1 MAIYDQNR
9 AVGSDSEPGCFLCGA
24 KPRATGWRV
33 CALHVNHPQ
42 ARAGYL
48 NIAPPSEISRE
59 DMALLLSIGYD
70 ASNLVAEQP
79 VKSTPRA
86 FADALGDL
94 QGQTGTQGP
103 GGRK

>member
-1 MAIYDQNR
+1 MGHYDTSNQI
-9 AVGSDSEPGCFLCGA
+9 GSDSELGCVLCGT

-33 CALHVNHPQ
+33 CASHVNHPQ

-59 DMALLLSIGYD
+59 DMTLLLSIGYD

-94 QGQTGTQGP
+94 QGRTGTQGP